1 MTHPYL
7 PLANPANR
15 PSTASRTPIIILGFS
30 LILNV
35 LLIFTFYT
43 GKPWNTTPSFLE
55 SSVVYSPAHDAVSY
69 QAQSFDRG
77 FQSAM
82 PIYEQD
88 PSEEVDAAWKELTR
102 YTVSKITKA
111 EAQQMANHTYPLV
124 HKEGYYM
131 SGLDVFHQLHCL
143 DMLRMSLYPEYYPSM
158 AVHST
163 HLHRAHMAHCVGHVR
178 QALMCNA
185 DITPIVW
192 QWEEDA
198 QLVRR
203 KDDVPH
209 TCKSFERIHQWAK
222 ERFEYV
228 DDEDMKVFV
237 SDDL

>member
-1 MTHPYL
+1 
-7 PLANPANR
+7 
-15 PSTASRTPIIILGFS
+15 
-30 LILNV
+30 
-35 LLIFTFYT
+35 
-43 GKPWNTTPSFLE
+43 
-55 SSVVYSPAHDAVSY
+55 
-69 QAQSFDRG
+69 
-77 FQSAM
+77 
-82 PIYEQD
+82 
-88 PSEEVDAAWKELTR
+88 
-102 YTVSKITKA
+102 
-111 EAQQMANHTYPLV
+111 
-124 HKEGYYM
+124 
-131 SGLDVFHQLHCL
+131 
-143 DMLRMSLYPEYYPSM
+143 MSLYPEYYPSM